1 MAPAKKIAA
10 PSTTATPAPAAPAA
24 PAKKAAA
31 TAAPADLVPVAAAAP
46 AAPIADAEPVVES
59 SMAKLGSKIVA
70 ALVTLKE
77 LQSEFKVALKE
88 FDKLNKTKLKAEKK
102 RATARS
108 TPSGFAK
115 PTKISDELCTFLGV
129 AKGSE
134 LARTEVT
141 KKLNAYIKENN
152 LYDPTNKRKIL
163 PNAALKKLLGSKDGD
178 DVSYFNIQRY
188 MKRHY
193 VKAVPAV

>member
-10 PSTTATPAPAAPAA
+10 PSTTATPAPAA

-31 TAAPADLVPVAAAAP
+31 TAAPADLVPVAAAVP

>member
-10 PSTTATPAPAAPAA
+10 PSTTATPAPAA

>member
-10 PSTTATPAPAAPAA
+10 PSTTAAPASTAAPTA

-31 TAAPADLVPVAAAAP
+31 PAAPAPVPAAAIVEA
-46 AAPIADAEPVVES
+46 IAQDAEPVVES
-59 SMAKLGSKIVA
+59 PMAKLGVKIAA

-77 LQSEFKVALKE
+77 LQAEFKVAQKE

-163 PNAALKKLLGSKDGD
+163 PNAALKKLLGSNDGD

-193 VKAVPAV
+193 IKAAVPAV